1 MKRLVLLGGG
11 PTHVEVIR
19 RLGVARPP
27 DTHIVLISADR
38 YTMYSGMLPGFV
50 AGHYHFDD
58 CHIDLQAL
66 CQAAHVEF
74 RVSRA
79 QDLDLRTRR
88 VQCSDG
94 AVVAYDLLSINI
106 GATPQADSIAGA
118 LEHALPV
125 KPLLRF
131 LESWQE
137 IRRAARAVNTP
148 MTIAMVGAGA
158 GGVELVLALH
168 HRLCVDRD
176 AGARLGFH
184 LLTDAP
190 SILPDHSPRVRRKFE
205 RILFERR
212 IAVHVQSRVT
222 RIEAGM
228 LHREHGA
235 PIAVHQTVLATTASA
250 PRWIA
255 ASGLRTDARGFVL
268 VSRALHSLS
277 HSDVFSA
284 GDIASLH
291 DGVLPKSGVYAVRQ
305 GPPLTENLR
314 RALAGRPLVAYVPQ
328 KAALALI
335 STGGQHA
342 VASWRSLAFEGQWVW
357 RWKDRIDRRFVAR
370 YRAQTA
376 VKTAS

>member
-11 PTHVEVIR
+11 HTHVEVIR
-19 RLGVARPP
+19 RFGMAPP
-27 DTHIVLISADR
+27 ADTHILLISADR

-50 AGHYHFDD
+50 AGHYQFDD
-58 CHIDLQAL
+58 CHIDLEAL
-66 CQAAHVEF
+66 CQTAHVEF

-94 AVVAYDLLSINI
+94 TVVAYDVLSINI

-125 KPLLRF
+125 KPLWRF
-131 LESWQE
+131 LESWEE
-137 IRRAARAVNTP
+137 IRRAARAVNRP
-148 MTIAMVGAGA
+148 MTIAMVGGGA
-158 GGVELVLALH
+158 GGVELLLALH
-168 HRLCVDRD
+168 CRLCADCD
-176 AGARLGFH
+176 AGARPAFH

-205 RILFERR
+205 RIFFERHV
-212 IAVHVQSRVT
+212 AVHVRSRVT
-222 RIEAGM
+222 RIEACM

-235 PIAVHQTVLATTASA
+235 PIRVDHTVLATTASA

-255 ASGLRTDARGFVL
+255 TSGLRTDARGFVL
-268 VSRALHSLS
+268 VSKALQSLS

-284 GDIASLH
+284 GDIANLH

-314 RALAGRPLVAYVPQ
+314 RALSGRPLIAYAPQ

-335 STGGQHA
+335 STGGRYA
-342 VASWRSLAFEGQWVW
+342 VASWRSLAFEGEWIW
-357 RWKDRIDRRFVAR
+357 RWKDRIDRRFVAT
-370 YRAQTA
+370 YRAKAAT
-376 VKTAS
+376 KTTS